1 MRTAYEK
8 AASAARPQ
16 NQQDRQDVSRND
28 KYLAP
33 SIILSSSPHF
43 SAFQLWQ
50 TKYPSGRICSQ
61 SGAQVRNM
69 YGLVVL
75 EVELWR
81 FPD

>member
-1 MRTAYEK
+1 VRTAYEK

-16 NQQDRQDVSRND
+16 NQQDVSRND

-33 SIILSSSPHF
+33 SIILLSSPHF